1 MTTSLWRVLALGIA
15 GAMVGATPSSAA
27 PVLSSTTAVKAAVAD
42 NVVDVRWRRGSGIAA
57 GIAAGALAGAVIG
70 AAVAPRYYYGPGYA
84 YYPSYGYP
92 AYGYGYPAYGYSSY
106 GYPANGYS
114 AYGYSAYGAPVV
126 YGSPVYGAYGS
137 SYAYP
142 HTCGVYGGYG
152 RWDYS
157 NC

>member
-1 MTTSLWRVLALGIA
+1 MTTSSWPRGLVLGIA
-15 GAMVGATPSSAA
+15 GAMVLATPSFAA
-27 PVLSSTTAVKAAVAD
+27 PVLSSTTAVKTAVAD
-42 NVVDVRWRRGSGIAA
+42 NVVDVRWRRGYGIAA

-84 YYPSYGYP
+84 HYPSYGYP
-92 AYGYGYPAYGYSSY
+92 AY
-106 GYPANGYS
+106 GYS

-157 NC
+157 QC

>member
-1 MTTSLWRVLALGIA
+1 MTTSSWPRGLVLGIA
-15 GAMVGATPSSAA
+15 GAMVLATPSFAA
-27 PVLSSTTAVKAAVAD
+27 PVPSSTTAVKTAVAD

-70 AAVAPRYYYGPGYA
+70 AAVAPRYYGPGFA
-84 YYPSYGYP
+84 YYPS
-92 AYGYGYPAYGYSSY
+92 YGYPAYGYSSY
-106 GYPANGYS
+106 GYPAYGYS

-137 SYAYP
+137 PYAYP

>member
-1 MTTSLWRVLALGIA
+1 MTTSSWPRGLVLGVA
-15 GAMVGATPSSAA
+15 GAMVLATPSFAA
-27 PVLSSTTAVKAAVAD
+27 PVLSSTTAVKTAVAD
-42 NVVDVRWRRGSGIAA
+42 NVVDVRWRRGYGIAA

-70 AAVAPRYYYGPGYA
+70 AAVAPRYY
-84 YYPSYGYP
+84 
-92 AYGYGYPAYGYSSY
+92 GYPAYGYSSF
-106 GYPANGYS
+106 GYPAYGYS

-142 HTCGVYGGYG
+142 YTCGVDGGYG

-157 NC
+157 QC